1 MEYLKALNGKNKHF
15 YNASGRA
22 IPDLSAPGEGFSII
36 VGGEETDVSG
46 TSASTPVVA
55 ALIALINGERLKMGK
70 SSLGWLNP
78 LLYTPR
84 VRKALVDVSIGRNIG
99 CMYENSTVPGFDAY
113 RGYDCVTGLG
123 SIGSFEKLLEV
134 LV

>member
-1 MEYLKALNGKNKHF
+1 
-15 YNASGRA
+15 
-22 IPDLSAPGEGFSII
+22 
-36 VGGEETDVSG
+36 
-46 TSASTPVVA
+46 
-55 ALIALINGERLKMGK
+55 MGK

-78 LLYTPR
+78 LFYTPR

-99 CMYENSTVPGFDAY
+99 CMYENSTVPSFDAY